1 MKMTLQVDEALLTR
15 VMKSTGA
22 ASKAVAVD
30 LALRE
35 LDRRSRMVHLTS
47 AGLGASP
54 SELVSAVD
62 PAYDLEALRTAES
75 PAPYGRKP
83 RTR

>member
-1 MKMTLQVDEALLTR
+1 MTLQVDEALLTR

-22 ASKAVAVD
+22 ASKAMAVD

-35 LDRRSRMVHLTS
+35 LDRRSRMVHLAS

-54 SELVSAVD
+54 SELASAVD
-62 PAYDLEALRTAES
+62 PTYDLEALRAAEKPVS
-75 PAPYGRKP
+75 YGRKP